1 LHFFLCNKIKEEGDI
16 LILNNFK
23 KLISLVLSNGLDP
36 NRYTN
41 YTDLNGYETHPFDF
55 PLFKNWQ
62 GQKVSFLEGRTDFY
76 IPRRGNFFQSTFC
89 GLANANTYNTS
100 LPNNIS
106 SEEDFLANLQF
117 FYNGQIHATRRHNNR
132 PDGYFT
138 NNTDSA
144 GIGPYMVLGS
154 GDTPPTPD
162 DYKLDSFIPTT
173 ELSVQGFSC
182 GGPVNQNPIEYFGT
196 YTYAYKNETN
206 SNITVK
212 EVGLVK
218 TIESNGVPSHLLL
231 IREVLQNPV
240 VIKPEE
246 ITTFTIVIK

>member
-62 GQKVSFLEGRTDFY
+62 GQKVSFLDGRTDFY

-196 YTYAYKNETN
+196 FTYAYKNETN

-212 EVGLVK
+212 EVGLAK

>member
-1 LHFFLCNKIKEEGDI
+1 M
-16 LILNNFK
+16 ILNNFK
-23 KLISLVLSNGLDP
+23 KLVSIILSNGLDA
-36 NRYTN
+36 NRYTH
-41 YTDLNGYETHPFDF
+41 YDWSQSVHPFDF

-62 GQKVSFLEGRTDFY
+62 GQKVSFLEGNTTFD
-76 IPRRGNFFQSTFC
+76 IARRGNFFQSTFC
-89 GLANANTYNTS
+89 GLANANSYNTS

-117 FYNGQIHATRRHNNR
+117 FYNGQIYATRRHNNR
-132 PDGYFT
+132 PDGNFT

-173 ELSVQGFSC
+173 ELSIQGFSC
-182 GGPVNQNPIEYFGT
+182 GGPVNQNPIGCFGT
-196 YTYAYKNETN
+196 FTYAYKNETDN
-206 SNITVK
+206 NITVK
-212 EVGLVK
+212 EVGLAK

-240 VIKPEE
+240 VIKPDE

>member
-1 LHFFLCNKIKEEGDI
+1 M
-16 LILNNFK
+16 ILNNFK
-23 KLISLVLSNGLDP
+23 KLVSLVLSNALDA
-36 NRYTN
+36 NRYCHYDMTF
-41 YTDLNGYETHPFDF
+41 ETHPFDF
-55 PLFKNWQ
+55 PLFKDWQ
-62 GQKVSFLEGRTDFY
+62 GQKVSFLEGNTTFA
-76 IPRRGNFFQSTFC
+76 IARRGNFFQSTFC
-89 GLANANTYNTS
+89 GLANANNYNTS

-117 FYNGQIHATRRHNNR
+117 FYHGQIHATRRHNNR

-154 GDTPPTPD
+154 GDTPPTKD

-173 ELSVQGFSC
+173 ELSVQSFSC

-196 YTYAYKNETN
+196 FTYAYKNETD